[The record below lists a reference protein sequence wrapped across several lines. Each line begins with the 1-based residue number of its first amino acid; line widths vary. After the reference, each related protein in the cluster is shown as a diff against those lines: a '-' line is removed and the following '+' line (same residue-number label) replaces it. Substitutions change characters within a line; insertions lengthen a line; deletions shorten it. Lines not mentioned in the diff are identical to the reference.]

1 MICQLLSTIKLASL
15 FSQFSVVIVDNFTI
29 IVMNIGQLIN
39 YKCQY
44 YYHRSHP
51 TLQTPVNY
59 VNYVNFVNFDIVDS
73 IIDYN
78 LTIVDS

>member
-1 MICQLLSTIKLASL
+1 MSKRVSLSASDCPTKRKARVLTDYYPLKDKSADRLLEGGAQS
-15 FSQFSVVIVDNFTI
+15 
-29 IVMNIGQLIN
+29 
-39 YKCQY
+39 
-44 YYHRSHP
+44 
-51 TLQTPVNY
+51 Y